1 MLIGPYT
8 VVPFHQHAAFEVYR
22 MLAGNARWKQ
32 GEEDWVTK
40 IPGDHLYHESM
51 IMHGVQTTEEPLLA
65 MFIWW
70 GDVTPAQWCTKC
82 IKCTE

>member
-1 MLIGPYT
+1 METGRGRLGNKNTRRLTIHLLLQYLYIYT
-8 VVPFHQHAAFEVYR
+8 
-22 MLAGNARWKQ
+22 L
-32 GEEDWVTK
+32 
-40 IPGDHLYHESM
+40 DHLYHESM